1 MKVHEKIRSCRR
13 EKGWSQED
21 MAEKLDLSV
30 NGYANIERGET
41 DVRLSRLEKIAETFG
56 IELLE
61 LFNWGEKN
69 VFCIVNNNN
78 QLSCYSNQEHQE
90 HNQNHFEMTDLSSEK
105 KELQHELEKTRLIV
119 TQQEKEIAYLNEI
132 IGLMKKE

>member
-41 DVRLSRLEKIAETFG
+41 DVQLSRLEQIAETFG
-56 IELLE
+56 IKLLE
-61 LFNWGEKN
+61 LFSWGEKN

-78 QLSCYSNQEHQE
+78 QLSYS
-90 HNQNHFEMTDLSSEK
+90 
-105 KELQHELEKTRLIV
+105 
-119 TQQEKEIAYLNEI
+119 
-132 IGLMKKE
+132 

>member
-41 DVRLSRLEKIAETFG
+41 DVQLSRLEQIAETFG
-56 IELLE
+56 IKLLE
-61 LFNWGEKN
+61 LFNWGEKT
-69 VFCIVNNNN
+69 VFYVVNNNS
-78 QLSCYSNQEHQE
+78 QLSCYSNHNQEHQE
-90 HNQNHFEMTDLSSEK
+90 HNQNHFEMTDLYSEK
-105 KELQHELEKTRLIV
+105 KELQHELEKNRLIV
-119 TQQEKEIAYLNEI
+119 KQQEKEIAYLNEI
-132 IGLMKKE
+132 H